1 MNAGNCA
8 SVSMPFWYLN
18 RFTDYMPDLSGK
30 MKVAPMPLWPDGGH
44 KSAQMGGTGTAVVK
58 TSPNVDIAKEWLAYA
73 TLSFEGCVN
82 TWLILG
88 FDPIMTDVYGS
99 EEMKAPNKFFDYYD
113 DTIFDMLK
121 TVLDDIPDTCL
132 TEYFPAAADIVR
144 NQMAYDLVIGG
155 KDPEAIAKDCAE
167 ELRSMI
173 F

>member
-1 MNAGNCA
+1 
-8 SVSMPFWYLN
+8 
-18 RFTDYMPDLSGK
+18 
-30 MKVAPMPLWPDGGH
+30 
-44 KSAQMGGTGTAVVK
+44 
-58 TSPNVDIAKEWLAYA
+58 
-73 TLSFEGCVN
+73 
-82 TWLILG
+82 
-88 FDPIMTDVYGS
+88 MTDVYGS

-121 TVLDDIPDTCL
+121 TILDDIPDTCL

>member
-1 MNAGNCA
+1 M
-8 SVSMPFWYLN
+8 
-18 RFTDYMPDLSGK
+18 
-30 MKVAPMPLWPDGGH
+30 
-44 KSAQMGGTGTAVVK
+44 
-58 TSPNVDIAKEWLAYA
+58 
-73 TLSFEGCVN
+73 N

-144 NQMAYDLVIGG
+144 NQMAYDLVMSD
-155 KDPEAIAKDCAE
+155 KSPEDIAKDCAQ
-167 ELRSMI
+167 ELRDQI

>member
-1 MNAGNCA
+1 
-8 SVSMPFWYLN
+8 
-18 RFTDYMPDLSGK
+18 
-30 MKVAPMPLWPDGGH
+30 
-44 KSAQMGGTGTAVVK
+44 
-58 TSPNVDIAKEWLAYA
+58 
-73 TLSFEGCVN
+73 
-82 TWLILG
+82 
-88 FDPIMTDVYGS
+88 MTDVYGS

-121 TVLDDIPDTCL
+121 TILDDIPDTCL
-132 TEYFPAAADIVR
+132 TEYFPAASDIVR

>member
-1 MNAGNCA
+1 MFGVTCGYEIKNGKLGRALLDTT
-8 SVSMPFWYLN
+8 VS
-18 RFTDYMPDLSGK
+18 G
-30 MKVAPMPLWPDGGH
+30 VA
-44 KSAQMGGTGTAVVK
+44 
-58 TSPNVDIAKEWLAYA
+58 
-73 TLSFEGCVN
+73 
-82 TWLILG
+82 
-88 FDPIMTDVYGS
+88 
-99 EEMKAPNKFFDYYD
+99 
-113 DTIFDMLK
+113 FDMLK